1 MIRPPGIHFLSQM
14 ICILILS
21 LPVIANTD
29 MQADASDNYYGV
41 DISFPIH
48 HEEIQD
54 RDNPLNSEAKRK
66 FYNDFLDGCKAKYSS
81 RPRTCINNE
90 RDRIEMNLH
99 QPMSMFVSIIIVGSI
114 FYLLKLLISSCCL
127 L

>member
-1 MIRPPGIHFLSQM
+1 MIRPSGIHFLPQM

-29 MQADASDNYYGV
+29 MQADASTFTDNYYGV

-54 RDNPLNSEAKRK
+54 RGNPLNSEAKRK
-66 FYNDFLDGCKAKYSS
+66 FYSDFLDGCKAKYSS
-81 RPRTCINNE
+81 RPHTCTYNE

-99 QPMSMFVSIIIVGSI
+99 QPMSMFVSII
-114 FYLLKLLISSCCL
+114 KLLGAFSFC
-127 L
+127 